1 MFFQILKIKMD
12 FELDNQH
19 IAYCILSALPFQKIP
34 ECIDNAIL
42 RMPARNKRARVN
54 AIVQNHKMEAS
65 IVMVT

>member
-42 RMPARNKRARVN
+42 
-54 AIVQNHKMEAS
+54 VQFLSGDEKKKVENSPMN
-65 IVMVT
+65 V